1 MTRGSRT
8 FQFIPLAILALLGS
22 ATPGEAACP
31 AGTPARVASGT
42 GVAAIP
48 VLFSFPPGFV
58 DGSFFVQGSGDLNN
72 SGYLPA
78 STWLKPLGDL
88 DGDGR
93 LEYRIDA
100 PAQGEGGWGD
110 SRTAGC
116 PATQNPPYPPLVL
129 LLRQSHEDL
138 DGDGLF
144 DVFEDTINRNNHLD
158 PGEDRDGDGRLTP
171 AAVVTP
177 FGVVP
182 GCEGAAREDVDCDRH
197 VDVFWE
203 DANNN
208 GVLDAGEDRD
218 GDARLD
224 YIDEDRN
231 HNGQLD
237 PGEDRNENQH
247 LDTRDADFAERFP
260 RIHPYIE
267 DRNRNQILDDRVRPY
282 PDDQIFEGTPDDPD
296 RHRIEPSYPY
306 GSFVPGVGGIV
317 VASVA
322 WNGTAYDFDAI
333 DTPTRLIHLA
343 DGRQFR
349 IVDSASLESMLPR
362 FSGARMDDVP
372 GTRLHITPSGLH
384 PADDAAGTRAIVDD
398 YLLSFTLSVN
408 DPEHPALESTFLESG
423 SWQLVTPPGGRF
435 FTINVG
441 PPEFY
446 IPVRPLTV
454 RPQSSGSNAF
464 LTGPRGLPFAIVAN
478 LLDDDGDRFPIPIDN
493 CPAVF
498 NADPIGTSG
507 LKQNDANAD
516 ALGDAC
522 DPDGDPAI
530 PIDASWTDRLLDPNP
545 TPGLTGTAAYDESR
559 GRIVLLGG
567 VDDPVTWEFDGAT
580 WVRIESYPTPQPH
593 SGHRLVYDGVN
604 RRILLFGEFGSYAE
618 PFTALWQYA
627 GQRWSPIETSVKPP
641 PRNDPG
647 YPFPAFGMAFDS
659 SRGLLVLFGG
669 DETGQTWVFDGI
681 DWRIVP
687 SPRAP
692 VPRAFPQ
699 MTHDSFRQV
708 TVLHG
713 GYDEDTRGQLR
724 LFNDTWE
731 FDGRTWQ
738 RVDTLGDIPPNWGGL
753 MDFDPARREVVN
765 FGGLVAQYFLSTAPG
780 TVAQYVL
787 PTRRATRL
795 YDGRTWTIL
804 PARPLTG
811 TVGGPGAFDSARGVL
826 VVQGSVRTP
835 DGDFLSATAE
845 LRFASDSDGDGVS
858 DPDDNCPL
866 QPNSD
871 QSDGD
876 IDGSGDA
883 CDNCVAI
890 ANPQQRDL
898 DRDGFG
904 DACDADIDGDDV
916 ANQDDACP
924 EAYVAG
930 RAADSVLGGGGPDSD
945 ADGTPDDCDSCPH
958 DPDDDA
964 DGDGICAEAD
974 RCPRSFDPLQVDSN
988 GDGSGDAC
996 QPVLVLSGITQD
1008 GGNDLEVHAE
1018 ASDPDG
1024 DPLVGTIEFFAKRD
1038 VKVRAIDLDN
1048 PSCATDLFP
1057 PGRPGEGMAYVAVP
1071 GGDAFLVDIDS
1082 VLGCHDGMA
1091 DFMIALGSCDR
1102 PNLFFGHN
1110 LNLVFVPAEICV
1122 APFVP
1127 DFQPP
1132 DPATLIDLTVTSV
1145 GFDAVLMLQTD
1156 RSPSLDIP
1164 FSNGLPQRS
1173 DISSLVPD
1181 TTYHFTLTVTDG
1193 TTVPVSAETEL
1204 LYQGEREMLFIGPN
1218 HPPDA
1223 HIATSSTVECTGPGG
1238 ATVLLDARGS
1248 TDLDSTP
1255 GTNDDIVSY
1264 EWVPSPD
1271 GPSLGT
1277 GVILSVPLSIGAHAI
1292 LLRVTDSHGATDS
1305 EDASITVRDSTAPS
1319 LMCPIFSPTE
1329 CTGPEGAQV
1338 AVAATA
1344 TDRCGTTSLT
1354 NDRNGGPDA
1363 SGTYPLGSTQVTFSA
1378 TDSFGNVASCTVG
1391 VQVGDTTP
1399 PAITVTADQT
1409 RLWPPNHRLVPIHVT
1424 FQAVDRCD
1432 PSAAVRLVSATSS
1445 EPDDAPGDGD
1455 GRTRDD
1461 ISGADVGTSDTEVF
1475 LRAERSAG
1483 GNGRTY
1489 ELIYAATDA
1498 SGNQASAVSLT
1509 SVPSN
1514 LGVGPDPVLLRP
1526 DVSAVP
1532 GMATF
1537 FWNPVSEALGYDVIF
1552 GDVANLRFDG
1562 DISLGPVSVP
1572 ARLTTSARWTEASG
1586 GPHPAPGQAFFFLVQ
1601 YRDEHGAS
1609 GFGSEP
1615 LPLPR
1620 LPASCTGGCPGE
1632 ATAPPSLAQPGT
1644 RRGRS

>member
-8 FQFIPLAILALLGS
+8 FQLILLAILAFLGS

-31 AGTPARVASGT
+31 AVTPARVTSGT
-42 GVAAIP
+42 GVAGIP

-72 SGYLPA
+72 SGHLPA

-116 PATQNPPYPPLVL
+116 PATLSSPYPPLVII
-129 LLRQSHEDL
+129 LRQSHEDL
-138 DGDGLF
+138 DGDRLF
-144 DVFEDTINRNNHLD
+144 DVFEDTISRNNHLD

-182 GCEGAAREDVDCDRH
+182 GCEGAAREDVDCDGH
-197 VDVFWE
+197 VDLFWE

-208 GVLDAGEDRD
+208 GALDPGEDRD

-237 PGEDRNENQH
+237 PGEDRNENHH

-282 PDDQIFEGTPDDPD
+282 PDDQIFEGTPDDPN
-296 RHRIEPSYPY
+296 RRRIEPSYPY

-333 DTPTRLIHLA
+333 DTPTHLIHLA

-349 IVDSASLESMLPR
+349 IVDSASLESMLAR
-362 FSGARMDDVP
+362 FTGARMDDVP

-384 PADDAAGTRAIVDD
+384 PADDAAGTRAIVDG

-408 DPEHPALESTFLESG
+408 DPEHPAIESTFLESG

-435 FTINVG
+435 FTVNVG

-446 IPVRPLTV
+446 TPVRPLTV

-464 LTGPRGLPFAIVAN
+464 LTGPRGLPFAIVPN
-478 LLDDDGDRFPIPIDN
+478 LLDDDGDLFPIPIDN

-498 NADPIGTSG
+498 NADPIGTSL

-530 PIDASWTDRLLDPNP
+530 PIDASWTDRVLDPNP
-545 TPGLTGTAAYDESR
+545 RPGHAGTAAYDESR
-559 GRIVLLGG
+559 GRTVLLGG
-567 VDDPVTWEFDGAT
+567 VDDPVTWEFDGTT
-580 WVRIESYPTPQPH
+580 WVRIESYPTPQLH
-593 SGHRLVYDGVN
+593 SRHKLVYDGVN
-604 RRILLFGEFGSYAE
+604 RRILLFGEFGSDAE
-618 PFTALWQYA
+618 PFTGLWQYA

-641 PRNDPG
+641 LRNDPG

-669 DETGQTWVFDGI
+669 DDTGQTWVFDGI
-681 DWRIVP
+681 DWRIIP

-699 MTHDSFRQV
+699 MTYDSFRQV

-713 GYDEDTRGQLR
+713 GYHEDRGQLR

-738 RVDTLGDIPPNWGGL
+738 QVDTLGDIPPNWDGL

-780 TVAQYVL
+780 TAAQYVL

-811 TVGGPGAFDSARGVL
+811 AFGGPGAFDSARGVL

-835 DGDFLSATAE
+835 DGEFLPTTAE
-845 LRFASDSDGDGVS
+845 LRFASDSDSDGVS

-883 CDNCVAI
+883 CDNCAAI

-916 ANQDDACP
+916 ANQDDACR

-964 DGDGICAEAD
+964 DGDGICGDSD

-996 QPVLVLSGITQD
+996 QPVLVLLGITQD
-1008 GGNDLEVHAE
+1008 GGETLEVQADI
-1018 ASDPDG
+1018 SDPDG
-1024 DPLVGTIEFFAKRD
+1024 DALGGAIDFFAKNE
-1038 VKVRAIDLDN
+1038 VVVRAIDLDN

-1057 PGRPGEGMAYVAVP
+1057 SGRPGEGLAYISIP
-1071 GGDAFLVDIDS
+1071 GGSQYLGDIDP
-1082 VLGCHDGMA
+1082 LLNCQDGMP
-1091 DFMIALGSCDR
+1091 DFMIAPGPCNQPQIHFGSLLILAGAPTD
-1102 PNLFFGHN
+1102 
-1110 LNLVFVPAEICV
+1110 ICV
-1122 APFVP
+1122 APYVP
-1127 DFQPP
+1127 AGTVPP
-1132 DPATLIDLTVTSV
+1132 DPTTLIDATILSFDDVSV
-1145 GFDAVLMLQTD
+1145 RLLRKDTT
-1156 RSPSLDIP
+1156 PSLIIP
-1164 FSNGLPQRS
+1164 FSNGPPDRS
-1173 DISSLVPD
+1173 DISSLVPG
-1181 TTYHFTLTVTDG
+1181 TTYHFTILVSDG
-1193 TTVPVSAETEL
+1193 NTVPVSAETDM
-1204 LYQGEREMLFIGPN
+1204 LYQGEREMLFTVPN
-1218 HPPDA
+1218 HPPRA
-1223 HIATSSTVECTGPGG
+1223 RIVTASVVECTGPDG
-1238 ATVLLDARGS
+1238 ATVLLDATRS
-1248 TDLDSTP
+1248 TDTDSTP

-1264 EWVPSPD
+1264 EWSLDPD

-1277 GVILSVPLSIGAHAI
+1277 GALLSVPLSMGSHSI
-1292 LLRVTDSHGATDS
+1292 LLRVTDLQGATDS
-1305 EDASITVRDSTAPS
+1305 V
-1319 LMCPIFSPTE
+1319 
-1329 CTGPEGAQV
+1329 
-1338 AVAATA
+1338 VAAIVI
-1344 TDRCGTTSLT
+1344 G
-1354 NDRNGGPDA
+1354 
-1363 SGTYPLGSTQVTFSA
+1363 
-1378 TDSFGNVASCTVG
+1378 DS
-1391 VQVGDTTP
+1391 TP
-1399 PAITVTADQT
+1399 PAISVAADPTV
-1409 RLWPPNHRLVPIHVT
+1409 LWPPNHRLVPVRLT
-1424 FQAVDRCD
+1424 LQATDRCD
-1432 PSAAVRLVSATSS
+1432 PSPVVRLVSAASS
-1445 EPDDAPGDGD
+1445 EPDDEPGTGDGH
-1455 GRTRDD
+1455 TTHD
-1461 ISGADVGTSDTEVF
+1461 IAGVDIGTSDSQVF

-1483 GNGRTY
+1483 GVGRTY
-1489 ELIYAATDA
+1489 ELMYAATDA
-1498 SGNQASAVSLT
+1498 AGNQASAVSLM
-1509 SVPSN
+1509 SVPRD
-1514 LGVGPDPVLLRP
+1514 LGGGPEPIVLRADDGGP
-1526 DVSAVP
+1526 S
-1532 GMATF
+1532 GTATF
-1537 FWNPVSEALGYDVIF
+1537 FWNAVPDALGYDVIA
-1552 GDVANLRFDG
+1552 GDVAGLRFSG
-1562 DISLGPVSVP
+1562 ASISLGPVSVP
-1572 ARLTTSARWTEASG
+1572 GRLVTSTRWTDLPG
-1586 GPHPAPGQAFFFLVQ
+1586 DPQPAPGHACFYLVQ
-1601 YRDEHGAS
+1601 YRDENGSS

-1620 LPASCTGGCPGE
+1620 VPDSCAGGCPGDSAVAE
-1632 ATAPPSLAQPGT
+1632 CAYGQASDSIACVPGPYEPPAQEF
-1644 RRGRS
+1644 RARVR